1 MQEAH
6 CSRRGRQRGAALRH
20 WQRAFGDRVIVPPG
34 THTTDALFSLRVEL
48 EPGTLSCE
56 GHFGVWPRLQAVSVD
71 RAVVPPTSA
80 LELFWTLAR
89 CMTDMP
95 SCAAELAR
103 TPHCCVTRQ
112 RLWPPATRTNGWW
125 LNVLVV
131 QLSVNSRDTE
141 PHHRLCTAVLGL
153 ATSARAL
160 HADA

>member
-80 LELFWTLAR
+80 LELFWTLALG
-89 CMTDMP
+89 CKTDIP
-95 SCAAELAR
+95 SCAAETTLLCYPASVVDASNTVKWIVVKCSCCPSVGQF
-103 TPHCCVTRQ
+103 TPH
-112 RLWPPATRTNGWW
+112 
-125 LNVLVV
+125 
-131 QLSVNSRDTE
+131 
-141 PHHRLCTAVLGL
+141 
-153 ATSARAL
+153 
-160 HADA
+160 